1 MSSPLAIAG
10 VTAVLRD
17 LLNNGLIDHNIAGAI
32 GANVNVTA
40 SPPDVI
46 KIDGANAQT
55 QLNLFLHQ
63 VTPNPGW
70 RNIGFPARD
79 ERGARLTNV
88 PLALDLHYLL
98 TAYGAEDLH
107 SEILLGYAMHLLH
120 ETPVLDRQAIRTA
133 LAGGMVDGSVLPPAF
148 QTLDAAD
155 IADQVEQIKI
165 APSSLG
171 AEEMSRLW
179 AALQAHYRPTAAYQ
193 VSVVLI
199 DAQRPTRA
207 SLPVLTRGGRDP
219 LTQQERGIVAE
230 ASLLPPYP
238 TLRGIELP
246 NGQIAAR
253 LGDALT
259 LSGHHLDGANVSVRF
274 EHPRLS
280 DAIDIPV
287 GTNTQTDE
295 VAVSLPNDAQA
306 QMDWPAGA
314 WSVSLAL
321 RRPGESQMRTSN
333 AVPLLLAPR
342 LDLAPAST
350 SATRDAG
357 TGAVTI
363 HLAYSPQARPGQKL
377 SLNCGG
383 FETPAPDF
391 AASSAALDFVFAQ
404 LDAGQQWLRLRID
417 GVDSLLVDRSTTP
430 PRFDATQRLE
440 IPA

>member
-46 KIDGANAQT
+46 KLDGANAQT

-70 RNIGFPARD
+70 RNVGLPARD
-79 ERGARLTNV
+79 ERGTRLANA

-120 ETPVLDRQAIRTA
+120 ETPVLDRQSIRTA
-133 LAGGMVDGSVLPPAF
+133 LAGGTVDGSVLPPAF
-148 QTLDAAD
+148 QGMDAAD

-165 APSSLG
+165 VPSSLG

-199 DAQRPTRA
+199 EARRPTRA
-207 SLPVLTRGGRDP
+207 SLPVLTRGPRDP
-219 LTQQERGIVAE
+219 VTQQERGIVAE

-238 TLRGIELP
+238 TLGGIELP
-246 NGQIAAR
+246 NRQIAAR
-253 LGDALT
+253 LGDALI
-259 LSGHHLDGANVSVRF
+259 LSGHHLDGTNVSVRF
-274 EHPRLS
+274 EHPRRT
-280 DAIDIPV
+280 DAIDMPLGV
-287 GTNTQTDE
+287 NTQPDS

-306 QMDWPAGA
+306 QSDWPAGA
-314 WSVSLAL
+314 WSVSVSLQ
-321 RRPGESQMRTSN
+321 RPGETQNRTSN

-350 SATRDAG
+350 TATRSAASG
-357 TGAVTI
+357 IVTI
-363 HLAYSPQARPGQKL
+363 HLAFGPQARPGQKI

-383 FETPAPDF
+383 REVQAPGF
-391 AASSAALDFVFAQ
+391 AAPSAALDFAFPQ

-417 GVDSLLVDRSTTP
+417 GVDSLLLDRSTLP
-430 PRFDATQRLE
+430 PRFDATQRLT